1 MIKEIL
7 EIVLTMKKEI
17 IRIILQLFID
27 ILAVY
32 LTLRWY
38 GWKVLIIIFLF
49 MWANNMMVSHN
60 RNQKKSRPLNV
71 EDIIKAVK

>member
-1 MIKEIL
+1 MKKEIL

-49 MWANNMMVSHN
+49 MWANNMMV
-60 RNQKKSRPLNV
+60 RNNK
-71 EDIIKAVK
+71 